1 LKSSARFVAQLEIDC
16 KNFLR
21 TRGKAAALVI
31 FASQPELDWSALFG
45 NERAVEIEIG
55 CGKGAFLVEYARQ
68 HPQLNLLG
76 IENQPRWVRWI
87 EARLAR
93 APQPN
98 VRVLCTDAALVTAR
112 FIRDSS
118 VHAYHLYFPD
128 PWWKRRHHK
137 RRLVQS
143 DLAAHLF
150 RTLEVGGVL
159 HLATDVAERFEEM
172 RLDLSAVPFVVCAA
186 DAPTPAD
193 RPLTNFER
201 KYRAQGR
208 ALYYAT
214 FTKP

>member
-1 LKSSARFVAQLEIDC
+1 
-16 KNFLR
+16 
-21 TRGKAAALVI
+21 VI

-98 VRVLCTDAALVTAR
+98 VRVLCADAALVTAR
-112 FIRDSS
+112 FVRDSS

-143 DLAAHLF
+143 DLAAQLF
-150 RTLEVGGVL
+150 RTLQAGGVL

-172 RLDLSAVPFVVCAA
+172 RQDLSAAPFVVSAA
-186 DAPTPAD
+186 DAPTPPD
-193 RPLTNFER
+193 RPLTSFER

-208 ALYYAT
+208 ALYYAR